1 MLSGSILG
9 KAYSYWLRSRCFALC
24 AAVASF
30 FARAWEGSLIRRLCV
45 RRSRLGAFYEG
56 SAVCGLF
63 SSLRSAVI
71 SLAGTVSRAFAPA
84 RGGSLFARAAAGSR
98 ILSFEDL
105 FGLFLLLMFAVPHS
119 LWNNRLMLAGAVFFF
134 IWTELRAASGRRTP
148 LARRGEGLCFLLFS
162 ASLIISLI
170 PSLDRT
176 DSLRV
181 LCFFAAAFMLMRCA
195 QAEAEDA
202 DGLRRL
208 LGWIYAAVLL
218 LSVLAVMQRLAGV
231 QNSAS
236 QTDLMLNAGLPGR
249 VFSSLEN
256 PNNFAEFLVIFTPL
270 CAAFAA
276 GTKKELP
283 RVLLAAGLILPCAA
297 LIMTY
302 SRSGWLSA
310 ALAVL
315 VYTYLT
321 NRRLLPV
328 IIVLAIAALPFL
340 PAGVLL
346 RLSNLFNPADTS
358 ADYRVRI
365 WETVVRLLSDQR
377 RLISGIGLGPS
388 TLARQIDLF
397 ADDYVL
403 SGIVH
408 SQTLYLELP
417 LETGLLGTLSCL
429 LMLGTAGVRSVRAS
443 VRGTDTYKK
452 RVLAACAAS
461 LAGMALFGVFEYIW
475 FYPRIL
481 AAFFILFGITL
492 GALRHAE
499 ERP

>member
-1 MLSGSILG
+1 MLSGSVLG

-24 AAVASF
+24 AAVLSF
-30 FARAWEGSLIRRLCV
+30 FVRAWEGSLLRKLCV
-45 RRSRLGAFYEG
+45 RRSRLGTLYES

-63 SSLRSAVI
+63 SALRSAVL
-71 SLAGTVSRAFAPA
+71 SLAAALSKAFSAA
-84 RGGSLFARAAAGSR
+84 RGGSFFARAASGSG
-98 ILSFEDL
+98 ILSFERL
-105 FGLFLLLMFAVPHS
+105 FGLFLLLMLAVPHS

-134 IWTELRAASGRRTP
+134 ICTELRAASGRRAP
-148 LARRGEGLCFLLFS
+148 LKRRGEGLCFLLFS
-162 ASLIISLI
+162 LSLIIALI
-170 PSLDRT
+170 PSLDRR

-195 QAEAEDA
+195 QAEAEDGN
-202 DGLRRL
+202 GLRKL
-208 LGWIYAAVLL
+208 LSWIYAAVLL
-218 LSVLAVMQRLAGV
+218 LSVFALLQRLAGV

-236 QTDLMLNAGLPGR
+236 QTDLLLNAGLPGR

-276 GTKKELP
+276 GAKKELS
-283 RVLLAAGLILPCAA
+283 RVLLSAGLALPCAA
-297 LIMTY
+297 LVMTY

-321 NRRLLPV
+321 DRRLLPL

-340 PAGVLL
+340 PQGVIL

-365 WETVVRLLSDQR
+365 WDTIVRLLSDQR
-377 RLISGIGLGPS
+377 RFVSGIGLGPS
-388 TLARQIDLF
+388 TLASQIGFF

-429 LMLGTAGVRSVRAS
+429 LMMGTTGVRAVRAS
-443 VRGTDTYKK
+443 VHSADAYGR

-481 AAFFILFGITL
+481 AAFFILLGITL
-492 GALRHAE
+492 GVLRSAE
-499 ERP
+499 DRP

>member
-1 MLSGSILG
+1 MLSASILG
-9 KAYSYWLRSRCFALC
+9 KAYSFWLCSRCFALFS
-24 AAVASF
+24 AAVSF
-30 FARAWEGSLIRRLCV
+30 FARAWKGSLLRKLFV
-45 RRSRLGAFYEG
+45 RHSRLGAFYEY
-56 SAVCGLF
+56 SAVCRLF
-63 SSLRSAVI
+63 CGLRSAVL
-71 SLAGTVSRAFAPA
+71 SSVAGVLKHFSSA
-84 RGGSLFARAAAGSR
+84 RSGSLSARLAAGSG
-98 ILSFEDL
+98 ILSFDTL
-105 FGLFLLLMFAVPHS
+105 FGLFFLLMYAVPHS
-119 LWNNRLMLAGAVFFF
+119 LWNNRLLLAGAVVLFVYTVF
-134 IWTELRAASGRRTP
+134 RAASGRVRP
-148 LARRGEGLCFLLFS
+148 LKKRGEGLCFLLFA
-162 ASLIISLI
+162 ASLVISLI

-195 QAEAEDA
+195 QGQAEDEVS
-202 DGLRRL
+202 LRKL

-218 LSVLAVMQRLAGV
+218 LSVFAILQRLAGV

-236 QTDLMLNAGLPGR
+236 QTDLLLYAGLPGR

-276 GTKKELP
+276 GAKKELHK
-283 RVLLAAGLILPCAA
+283 VLLAAGLVLPCAA
-297 LIMTY
+297 MIMTY

-315 VYTYLT
+315 VYAYLT
-321 NRRLLPV
+321 NRRLLPL

-340 PAGVLL
+340 PSGVLL

-365 WETVVRLLSDQR
+365 WSSVVSLLSDQR
-377 RLISGIGLGPS
+377 RFISGIGLGPA
-388 TLARQIDLF
+388 TLAQQIWLF

-408 SQTLYLELP
+408 SQTLYLEFP
-417 LETGLLGTLSCL
+417 LETGLWGTVSCL
-429 LMLGTAGVRSVRAS
+429 LMLGTSSVRAVCTS
-443 VRGTDTYKK
+443 VRCRDAYNK

-461 LAGMALFGVFEYIW
+461 VAGMALFGIFEYIW

-481 AAFFILFGITL
+481 AAFFILFGIMR
-492 GALRHAE
+492 GALRSSE
-499 ERP
+499 EQ